1 MKSLCYTYSYKR
13 SNEGCLQSWKSVKIK
28 DLQKIM
34 NWMSVRQAENYHSWM
49 DVTRIL
55 AKKQP
60 VYLFEKLSVALQE
73 RQHGHDTRHGAQ
85 QVEPRLALI
94 RSSWLYRVVADMQRM
109 PRDLPGMLAGGA
121 AETWPTGPGSGPGS
135 LVTHSEMA
143 ICSLLTLFP

>member
-1 MKSLCYTYSYKR
+1 
-13 SNEGCLQSWKSVKIK
+13 
-28 DLQKIM
+28 M

-94 RSSWLYRVVADMQRM
+94 RSSWLYRVVADVQRM
-109 PRDLPGMLAGGA
+109 PRDLLGMLAGGQQRHGLQGQA
-121 AETWPTGPGSGPGS
+121 QGLG
-135 LVTHSEMA
+135 H
-143 ICSLLTLFP
+143 